1 MNHEGPLSSF
11 LGFQKNKNC
20 VKGRTTKDHVITG
33 LFSTIHYK
41 KGSVKKLVHKK
52 YLSEKTM
59 FEENLKYFLNVRNI
73 GS

>member
-41 KGSVKKLVHKK
+41 KGLSKSLYIKNTCQKKLC
-52 YLSEKTM
+52 
-59 FEENLKYFLNVRNI
+59 
-73 GS
+73 